1 MTELLTYLVRN
12 IVDDP
17 DAVRITREDQ
27 QGYLELLIHVAPDDI
42 GKVIGKS
49 GRVIKALRTLMR
61 AAGMSENRK
70 VLVEIVE

>member
-12 IVDDP
+12 IVDNA
-17 DAVRITREDQ
+17 DAVKITRGDQ
-27 QGYLELLIHVAPDDI
+27 QGYVELLIEVDPDDI

-61 AAGMSENRK
+61 AAGLREDKK
-70 VLVEIVE
+70 VLVEVVE

>member
-17 DAVRITREDQ
+17 DAVTITPEDQ

-61 AAGMSENRK
+61 AAGMRENRK
-70 VLVEIVE
+70 ILVEVVE